1 MMIPYGHQQ
10 ISDEDIDAVIKT
22 LKSDWLTQ
30 GPNIKEFEDA
40 VCDEVC
46 SKFAVSSNSATSS
59 LHIACKAL
67 ELSKGDLVWTSPN
80 SFVASANAAIYCG
93 AEVDFVDIDPHSY
106 NICVKKLEQKLI
118 NAEKNNCLP
127 KIIIPVHYAGQSCDM
142 KEIFRLSKIYE
153 FSIIEDASHAI
164 GAKYE
169 NKSIGNCKYSDITV
183 FSFHPVKIITTAEG
197 GMATTNDKKIA
208 EKLRQYRSHG
218 ITRDKNSFGEVD
230 NDEIW
235 NYQQISLGFN
245 YRMNDIQA
253 SLGLSQLK
261 KVDEFVIKRHEIAN
275 FYNTK
280 LNGMGIVLPYQF
292 DNTFSSFHLYPIRI
306 SIAKCGINQLRLY
319 KHLREKDIGVNLH
332 YIPIYRHPFFE
343 KRGFKKG
350 YCQEAEKHFREVI
363 TLPIYPG
370 LSLENQK
377 YIVESIKEV
386 F

>member
-1 MMIPYGHQQ
+1 MIPYGHQQ

>member
-106 NICVKKLEQKLI
+106 NICVKKLEQKLK